1 MNILVADDDRD
12 ISFLICSAL
21 SELGHKVDEV
31 QNGCDAWEAW
41 QRDHHEF
48 VVSDWTMPG
57 FDGLELS
64 RRIRA
69 AECQSLTYIIL
80 ITGRFGQDN
89 YLEAMASGV
98 DDFIRKPFENDQL
111 VARVR
116 VAGRILGLHESLRLA
131 NTHLERR
138 VCERT
143 AELEKALQVK
153 SEFLSRA
160 SHELRTPMNHILGFA
175 QMLQLKGLTAEQE
188 ANVQHILK
196 SGRYLLTLID
206 RILGASK
213 FNPDEFGFLEASEA
227 SGSAKEVVQLDSS
240 R

>member
-1 MNILVADDDRD
+1 MNILVADDDRA
-12 ISFLICSAL
+12 ISFLIRSAL
-21 SELGHKVDEV
+21 NELGHKVDEV
-31 QNGCDAWEAW
+31 YNGCDAWEAW
-41 QRDHHEF
+41 KRHHHEF
-48 VVSDWTMPG
+48 VISDWMMPG

-69 AECQSLTYIIL
+69 AECESLTYIIL
-80 ITGRFGQDN
+80 ITGRFGQAN

-98 DDFIRKPFENDQL
+98 DDFIRKPFEKAHL

-131 NTHLERR
+131 NTDLERR

-143 AELEKALQVK
+143 AELEKALQAK
-153 SEFLSRA
+153 SDFLSRA

-175 QMLQLKGLTAEQE
+175 QMLQLKGLTAKQE

-196 SGRYLLTLID
+196 SGRDLLMLID
-206 RILGASK
+206 RILGVSK
-213 FNPDEFGFLEASEA
+213 FNPDEFNFLEASKA
-227 SGSAKEVVQLDSS
+227 GGSAKEVTQLDSS